1 MTCFLVSAFWLSVFW
16 VAFVYVLYPL
26 FLLAAGALRR
36 RPPLAPQADDA
47 LPSVTML
54 IPAYNEE
61 LVIGEKLDNTLAL
74 RYPREKLE
82 IVVVSDRS
90 TDQTDAIAQGYA
102 DRGIRFIRNTEQKG
116 KIRTLSDLGADAH
129 SDILLI
135 TDANAFFEPDALRL
149 LVSNFADPRVGIAN
163 GNRSLKRSASMA
175 GEGEGAYWI
184 YETMLKKAESD
195 VFANA
200 FITGAMTAIRRELFL
215 PLPGHLEFDHVLPL
229 HVVNRGHR
237 VIFEARARFVE
248 DTAPNARA
256 EWRVRVRNAVR
267 GFTMV
272 LTMGQYLD
280 VARHPAFA
288 CHVWCRKVLRWLIG
302 IPALVALLASAG
314 LACCH
319 PFYALLL
326 AGQAAFYLA
335 ALAGWLLERRGIPQR
350 LLALPF
356 YFCLVNAA
364 SLAGL
369 WQALRGRRLAVWQT
383 GRA

>member
-1 MTCFLVSAFWLSVFW
+1 MSCFLVSLFSFSVFW
-16 VAFVYVLYPL
+16 VVFVYALYPL

-36 RPPLAPQADDA
+36 RAPVPPPDDA
-47 LPSVTML
+47 ALPTVTML

-61 LVIGEKLDNTLAL
+61 LVIGQKLDNTLAMH
-74 RYPREKLE
+74 YPREKLE
-82 IVVVSDRS
+82 VIVVSDRS
-90 TDQTDAIAQGYA
+90 TDRTDAIAQSYA

-116 KIRTLSDLGADAH
+116 KIRTLSDLGTEAR

-149 LVSNFADPRVGIAN
+149 LVANFTDPRVGIAN
-163 GNRSLKRSASMA
+163 GNRILKRSDSMA
-175 GEGEGAYWI
+175 GEGEGAYWV

-195 VFANA
+195 VFSNA

-229 HVVNRGHR
+229 HVVNRGYR
-237 VIFEARARFVE
+237 VVFESRALFTE

-272 LTMGQYLD
+272 LTMGEFLHPG
-280 VARHPAFA
+280 RHPLFA
-288 CHVWCRKVLRWLIG
+288 CHVWCRKILRWLIG
-302 IPALVALLASAG
+302 VPALLAFAASLG
-314 LACCH
+314 LALRS
-319 PFYALLL
+319 PFYALLA
-326 AGQAAFYLA
+326 AGQAAFYAA
-335 ALAGWLLERRGIPQR
+335 ALAGWMLERRGIRQR

-364 SLAGL
+364 SLAGF
-369 WQALRGRRLAVWQT
+369 WQAVRGRRMAVWQT
-383 GRA
+383 GRT